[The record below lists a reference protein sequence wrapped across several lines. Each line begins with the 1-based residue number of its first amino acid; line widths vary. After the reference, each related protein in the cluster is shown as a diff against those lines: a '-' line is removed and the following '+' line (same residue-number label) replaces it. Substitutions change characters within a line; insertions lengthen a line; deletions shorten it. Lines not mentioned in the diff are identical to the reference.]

1 MVVELNAYS
10 KIDDAS
16 REFVDP
22 VTLSYI
28 LLNQELLVTN
38 KRFRLGEAFEYM
50 KKIGVEESKKNR
62 AVYVVLKESGTEW
75 SIRMLLNSTTVI
87 AIVYE
92 PKKGSQMI
100 GGLAYNYL
108 IKELYPKNP
117 LIRMNAGAVPH
128 DNLPDPMKKH
138 IEESIREKVS
148 AKPPHIWLNKVI
160 YDIYIDRILT
170 DKGAYMYVLH
180 GKDSFGRE
188 YAVKI
193 PREKTIDGKPLAV
206 GTKSQG
212 LTEVLRGILNS
223 LEVAEST
230 KESIRKSLLTKGYD
244 ELLADK
250 LIHYRKY
257 ILKPKAVIILR
268 DHYTEEE
275 YVNIPPLVLEDYA
288 GMGDLDGKIR
298 KKPLSTHELAFLGL
312 RLTGAL
318 ALIHVNHY
326 LHMDIKPQNI
336 LLVEDLSEPYE
347 YSPLL
352 ADFVGLPHMFDSIIE
367 LKKSTPEYADPIA
380 LIRGRTSYNY
390 DVYSLGVTL
399 FYAATGKKLM
409 NRILVNLMI
418 LKYIYGATVPLRIF
432 LVENPKLVQKARR
445 LEELFKR
452 YNSGRKMPIE
462 AFISQVVSLIE
473 DDDREEVRII
483 RRKANTKLANV
494 IEKAITLNETERYP
508 DAIIFWQEY
517 LKAVKD
523 LGYTNLVPHT

>member
-1 MVVELNAYS
+1 MVELNAYS

-22 VTLSYI
+22 VNLSYI
-28 LLNQELLVTN
+28 LLNQEMLATN
-38 KRFRLGEAFEYM
+38 KRLRLGEAIDFI
-50 KKIGVEESKKNR
+50 KKVSVEESKKGR
-62 AVYVVLKESGTEW
+62 AVYVVIKDMRSEW
-75 SIRMLLNSTTVI
+75 SIRLLVNSTTVI
-87 AIVYE
+87 AIIYE

-100 GGLAYNYL
+100 GGLAYNL
-108 IKELYPKNP
+108 LVKELYPKNTMVR
-117 LIRMNAGAVPH
+117 LNAGSISH
-128 DNLPDPMKKH
+128 ENLPEALKTH
-138 IEESIREKVS
+138 VEESIREKVS
-148 AKPPHIWLNKVI
+148 AKPPHIWLNKVL

-206 GTKSQG
+206 GSRTHG

-230 KESIRKSLLTKGYD
+230 KESIRKSLVSKGYD
-244 ELLADK
+244 EMLADK
-250 LIHYRKY
+250 LVHYRKY

-275 YVNIPPLVLEDYA
+275 YVSMPPMVLEEYA
-288 GMGDLDGKIR
+288 GMGDLDTRIK
-298 KKPLSTHELAFLGL
+298 KKPLSAHELAFLGL

-336 LLVEDLSEPYE
+336 LLVEDISEPYE
-347 YSPLL
+347 YLPLL
-352 ADFVGLPHMFDSIIE
+352 ADFVGLPHLFDSITE

-390 DVYSLGVTL
+390 DVYSMGITL
-399 FYAATGKKLM
+399 FYAATGRKLM
-409 NRILVNLMI
+409 NRILVNLLI
-418 LKYIYGATVPLRIF
+418 LKYIYGATVPLRVF

-452 YNSGRKMPIE
+452 YNSGRKMAIE
-462 AFISQVVSLIE
+462 AFISQVLSMIE
-473 DDDREEVRII
+473 DDDREETKII
-483 RRKANTKLANV
+483 RKRTSPKLAAV
-494 IEKAITLNETERYP
+494 IEKATTLNETERYP
-508 DAIIFWQEY
+508 DGIAFWMDF
-517 LKAVKD
+517 LKAVRD
-523 LGYTNLVPHT
+523 LGYTNLIPHP